1 MLTKNGVVN
10 MKIEQVKKHNRD
22 LKKAY
27 YNNEISCSEYFGG
40 LLTVHEVVDTDEG
53 LSAKDKIC
61 FHYFNPKGIYAQ
73 MPNIDEFQ
81 FGGKFW
87 SAFFLYGKSYE
98 NYVYA
103 QMQKLVQQKKPKKWD
118 VDYIVALGYER
129 LEEYKEWK
137 KEKLE
142 EVA

>member
-1 MLTKNGVVN
+1 MELK
-10 MKIEQVKKHNRD
+10 EVKKHNKA

-27 YNNEISCSEYFGG
+27 RNDQIGCSEYYDG
-40 LLTVHEVVDTDEG
+40 LLTVHEAVDTDEG

-73 MPNIDEFQ
+73 MPEIDQFQ
-81 FGGKFW
+81 FGDKFW
-87 SAFFLYGKSYE
+87 SAFFLYGKCDE
-98 NYVYA
+98 NYVFA
-103 QMQKLVQQKKPKKWD
+103 QMKKLVQQKKPSKWD
-118 VDYIVALGYER
+118 VDYVVNLGKEK